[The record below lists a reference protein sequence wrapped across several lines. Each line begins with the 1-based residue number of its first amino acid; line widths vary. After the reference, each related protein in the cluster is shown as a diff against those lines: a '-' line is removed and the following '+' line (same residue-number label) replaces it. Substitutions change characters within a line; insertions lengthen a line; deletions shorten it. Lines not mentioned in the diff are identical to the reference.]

1 MFTYGHGVVH
11 IAVIEHALGDGGRG
25 MFLVCEYTHF
35 SGSLDER
42 TVKLFPRAACEGDDA
57 HVVVGEEE
65 TVGEELEG
73 VE

>member
-1 MFTYGHGVVH
+1 MVAGVCS
-11 IAVIEHALGDGGRG
+11 LS
-25 MFLVCEYTHF
+25 F